1 MKERNRQFREAAFLP
16 VLTVISALTAG
27 SLTVCMGQGSPALA
41 FDAATIKV
49 TDPDRVGGA
58 QWSIPGG
65 SIFTAT
71 NVSLEFLTAMAYNV
85 DVSQVQAAPSFFGS
99 KHFDL
104 SARAESGVALSREAL
119 RPRLQT
125 LLRER
130 FHLEIHRTT
139 VYRKG
144 FALLVAPRGLK
155 LTPASSDQM
164 PNFRVDVSNGN
175 MRGKNWSMDF
185 CAQMLTP
192 KLGGVVVDRTGLTGR
207 YDIDLQ
213 YAPQDSDDT
222 TLPSLTTV
230 LESQAGLR
238 IEPQQVPVDVIVV
251 LHFDELPTDN

>member
-1 MKERNRQFREAAFLP
+1 MKERNRQLREAPFLL
-16 VLTVISALTAG
+16 VLTVISVLIGG
-27 SLTVCMGQGSPALA
+27 SLTVRTGQVSPALA

-49 TDPDRVGGA
+49 TDPNRVGGA
-58 QWSIPGG
+58 QWSLPGA

-71 NVSLEFLTAMAYNV
+71 NVSLEFLAAMAYNI
-85 DVSQVQAAPSFFGS
+85 DASQIQAAPSFFGS

-104 SARAESGVALSREAL
+104 SARAESGVGLSREAL

-139 VYRKG
+139 VYRRG
-144 FALLVAPRGLK
+144 FALLVSPRGLK
-155 LTPASSDQM
+155 LTPASGDQT

-175 MRGKNWSMDF
+175 VRGKNWSMDF
-185 CAQMLTP
+185 CAQMLTA
-192 KLGGVVVDRTGLTGR
+192 KLGGVVVDKTGLTGR

-213 YAPQDSDDT
+213 YAPQYSDDT

-238 IEPQQVPVDVIVV
+238 LQPQQVPVDVIVV
-251 LHFDELPTDN
+251 AHVDELPTDN

>member
-1 MKERNRQFREAAFLP
+1 MKERNRQLREAAFLL
-16 VLTVISALTAG
+16 VLTVILAFTGG
-27 SLTVCMGQGSPALA
+27 SLTVCMGQGSPAAA

-49 TDPDRVGGA
+49 TDPDRVAGA
-58 QWSIPGG
+58 QWSVPGG

-71 NVSLEFLTAMAYNV
+71 NVSLEFLTAMAYNI
-85 DVSQVQAAPSFFGS
+85 DASQIQAAPPFFSS

-104 SARAESGVALSREAL
+104 SARAESGVELSREAL

-130 FHLEIHRTT
+130 FHLVVHRAT
-139 VYRKG
+139 VYRRG
-144 FALLVAPRGLK
+144 FALVVARRGLK
-155 LTPASSDQM
+155 LTPASSDQT

-175 MRGKNWSMDF
+175 LRGKNWSMDF

-192 KLGGVVVDRTGLTGR
+192 KLGGVVVNKTELAGR

-213 YAPQDSDDT
+213 YSLQESDDT

-238 IEPQQVPVDVIVV
+238 LEPQQVPVDVIEVV
-251 LHFDELPTDN
+251 HADELPTDN